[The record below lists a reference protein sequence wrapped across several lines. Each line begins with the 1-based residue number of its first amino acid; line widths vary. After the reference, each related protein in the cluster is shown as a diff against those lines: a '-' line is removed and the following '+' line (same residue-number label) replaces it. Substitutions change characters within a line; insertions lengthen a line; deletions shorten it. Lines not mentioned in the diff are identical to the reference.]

1 MSSNTLNEFL
11 FDILL
16 IVIGAY
22 AIIKEEELAQIE
34 KKVFKKIKRIVK
46 K

>member
-11 FDILL
+11 LDILL
-16 IVIGAY
+16 IVIGSY
-22 AIIKEEELAQIE
+22 AIIKEKELAQIE
-34 KKVFKKIKRIVK
+34 KKVFRKIKRIVK